1 MEANVQPTEL
11 GNLGIGS
18 RPLFSAL
25 MLRTMVSHT
34 VMGSHTHSPPWNNS
48 PIQMSQDLSYI
59 FTKQAQQP
67 KMLVGLLFLWSK
79 HCPGTQGMQNIYI
92 LWFLQHE
99 LFPGQKHPLFSGTG
113 KNAGKWRGRAGVSR
127 DKFHLHPSLTLG
139 QPCMPDTAE
148 REHSSLCSAKRRSKA
163 PSQGL
168 MEKTPAP
175 GGPFLKCLWGVSE
188 PL

>member
-79 HCPGTQGMQNIYI
+79 HCPGTQGMQNITFSDSFSMSYFQGKSTHFFQARERMQGNGEDGQVSPETSFTCIPVSLWASLVCLTQLRENI
-92 LWFLQHE
+92 LHCALQRE
-99 LFPGQKHPLFSGTG
+99 GTRHLP
-113 KNAGKWRGRAGVSR
+113 RG
-127 DKFHLHPSLTLG
+127 
-139 QPCMPDTAE
+139 
-148 REHSSLCSAKRRSKA
+148 
-163 PSQGL
+163 
-168 MEKTPAP
+168 
-175 GGPFLKCLWGVSE
+175 W
-188 PL
+188 